1 MLKVAPV
8 DNLANVREVNERSWN
23 RWDKVPGQPEARY
36 AHGKKVFVVVTDE
49 QVKEAKNPARKPV
62 EVPVEVIEMKAK
74 NEAPAPEQTEP
85 TKAHVNAA
93 DMVEQIKKTTTK
105 QEALALAGKDERK
118 TVKDALA
125 AHLEKLA

>member
-1 MLKVAPV
+1 M
-8 DNLANVREVNERSWN
+8 DNLADVREVNERSWN

-74 NEAPAPEQTEP
+74 NEAPAPEQAPPVEP
-85 TKAHVNAA
+85 AKAHVNAA